1 MIRCPWKLEQLLSH
15 SYEYRVVQQW
25 WGVDGNEDPTGPWP
39 QSTMIHV
46 ARQFHRYRRHLSVP
60 DWSLVP
66 VQDQNHLPTGS
77 LIWVPEVLEKFRNV
91 VPKHIIHCLY
101 HLGLDFVK
109 LVEAIPTQDL
119 FEVLHV
125 GEIPCWKMVFP
136 LHLFHQTA
144 VVVQTMK
151 ITWNR
156 DLRKCF
162 TCIQ

>member
-1 MIRCPWKLEQLLSH
+1 
-15 SYEYRVVQQW
+15 
-25 WGVDGNEDPTGPWP
+25 
-39 QSTMIHV
+39 
-46 ARQFHRYRRHLSVP
+46 
-60 DWSLVP
+60 

-101 HLGLDFVK
+101 HLGFDFLK

-125 GEIPCWKMVFP
+125 GEIPCRKMVFP

-144 VVVQTMK
+144 VVVQTIK
-151 ITWNR
+151 ITWNG